1 MRRSRLRHRSGFA
14 ARSWRATLL
23 SAALLALAAGCGSGS
38 GGASGGGGS
47 GGGNQP
53 PPGGG
58 SGGGGGGNDDPGEAV
73 LEPTFASI
81 QELVFTPICTA
92 CHIGATAPHGLR
104 LDAQNSYG
112 LLVGIPS
119 AQVPSLL
126 RIAPGDPD
134 SSYLIQKL
142 EGTAAVGVRMPAN
155 GSPLPQSTIDVI
167 RQWILDGALPEPSE
181 PPTAPIRVT
190 SLTPMPDSE
199 LAEMPPYV
207 IAQFDRELDATSV
220 TTETF
225 TLERSG
231 GDGTFE
237 DGNEVAIVAASVS
250 VPSSNPMSAVL
261 DLTGATPVEDTYRV
275 RLVGSGPTQILDID
289 ANALDGEF
297 SGTFP
302 SGDGAQGGDFVAE
315 FVVSGIQPTLDSIQ
329 AHVLTPI
336 CSSCHTGPASAI
348 LPPGMDLSSAD
359 ASFASLVGVQSLEVP
374 SLARVEPGDPD
385 SSYLVQKI
393 EGTATVGEQMPLGGE
408 PLDAT
413 TIAAIREWIAAGA
426 AR

>member
-1 MRRSRLRHRSGFA
+1 MRRSRLRNRSGA
-14 ARSWRATLL
+14 APRSWRATLL

-38 GGASGGGGS
+38 GGSSGGGGS
-47 GGGNQP
+47 GGGNQS

-58 SGGGGGGNDDPGEAV
+58 SGGGSGGNDDPGEPV

-104 LDAQNSYG
+104 LDAENSYG

-126 RIAPGDPD
+126 RVAPGDPD

-155 GSPLPQSTIDVI
+155 GSPLPQATIDVI

-181 PPTAPIRVT
+181 PPAAPIRVT
-190 SLTPMPDSE
+190 SLTPLPDSE
-199 LAEMPPYV
+199 LAEMPPNV

-220 TTETF
+220 TAETF

-261 DLTGATPVEDTYRV
+261 DLTGVTPVEDTYRV
-275 RLVGSGPTQILDID
+275 RLAGAGPTRILDID

-302 SGDGAQGGDFVAE
+302 SGDGVQGGDLVAE

-336 CSSCHTGPASAI
+336 CSSCHTGPTSAI
-348 LPPGMDLSSAD
+348 LPSGLDLSSAD
-359 ASFASLVGVQSLEVP
+359 ASFASLVGVQSLED
-374 SLARVEPGDPD
+374 SAIARVEPGDPD
-385 SSYLVQKI
+385 SSYLVQKV
-393 EGTATVGEQMPLGGE
+393 EGTAAVGERMPLGGE
-408 PLDAT
+408 PLDAA
-413 TIAAIREWIAAGA
+413 TIAAIRNWIAAGA
-426 AR
+426 ER